1 MVSAST
7 PAGSASENPA
17 HGSDTMSWTELLWLA
32 GVLALGQFS
41 PGPDL
46 LLVTHTALHRGRRDA
61 LRLALGIGCGLM
73 AHATVAVSG
82 MSVVFLRLPALGIV
96 LRWLAAGYLLWLAG
110 GLVAARLRGRR
121 GVVEDAAPRWGGGG
135 PPFVRGLMC
144 NLLNPKAALFF
155 AAVCTPFL
163 GDPPVMERALAVWLM
178 IVGLGTGLWCMW
190 VLALQW
196 PPLRHGYFRAAAWI
210 DAAFA
215 ILLAALALGFFF
227 GS

>member
-1 MVSAST
+1 MT
-7 PAGSASENPA
+7 WSE
-17 HGSDTMSWTELLWLA
+17 MLWLA

-46 LLVTHTALHRGRRDA
+46 LLVTHTALHRGRRDG

-73 AHATVAVSG
+73 AHAAVAVSG
-82 MSVVFLRLPALGIV
+82 MSVVFLRLPAFGTA

-110 GLVAARLRGRR
+110 GLLAARLRG
-121 GVVEDAAPRWGGGG
+121 GVVEEKPRRSGGG
-135 PPFVRGLMC
+135 PPFVRGLLC

-163 GDPPVMERALAVWLM
+163 GDPPVMERAVAVWLM
-178 IVGLGTGLWCMW
+178 IVGLGTGLWCLW
-190 VLALQW
+190 VVALQW
-196 PPLRHGYFRAAAWI
+196 PPLRGLYFRSVAWI

-215 ILLAALALGFFF
+215 VLLGALAVGLLIG
-227 GS
+227 G

>member
-1 MVSAST
+1 MT
-7 PAGSASENPA
+7 WSE
-17 HGSDTMSWTELLWLA
+17 MLWLA
-32 GVLALGQFS
+32 GVLVLGQFS

-46 LLVTHTALHRGRRDA
+46 LLVTHTALHRGRRDG

-73 AHATVAVSG
+73 AHAAVAVSG
-82 MSVVFLRLPALGIV
+82 MSVVFLRLPALGSA

-110 GLVAARLRGRR
+110 GLLIARFRG
-121 GVVEDAAPRWGGGG
+121 GAVEEKPRQSVGG
-135 PPFVRGLMC
+135 PPFVRGLLC

-163 GDPPVMERALAVWLM
+163 GDPPALDRAVTVWLM
-178 IVGLGTGLWCMW
+178 IVGLGTGLWCLW

-196 PPLRHGYFRAAAWI
+196 PPLRGLYFRAVAWI

-215 ILLAALALGFFF
+215 ILLGALAVALLIG
-227 GS
+227 G